1 MNSQQQTSL
10 KQTTDARAN
19 HSQPD
24 HHSPLRK
31 ALCWGVHFY
40 TALGLVCAAA
50 IALLIIRGGPDD
62 FRWAFIIMGVALFVD
77 ATDGTLARRL
87 KVKDVLP
94 GFDGRRL
101 DDIIDFQT
109 YTALPLL
116 LVWQAGLMPAGWEWS
131 LLVAGMA
138 SLYGFCQTNIKTE
151 DGYFLGFPSYW
162 NLIAFYLYVLP
173 VPGTVAVTLVLA
185 LAFLTFVP
193 TRYLYPSQGGRL
205 NMVTNAL
212 GALWAVSLIWVFAT
226 IETDT
231 LPGEATWTAA
241 TISLF
246 FPVWYMV
253 ASFAVEVKV
262 RFSGAGQPEYRFDA
276 AVFDMDGTLD
286 DSEPIHCLAY
296 RKVLERFGKVL
307 SDDDYNRRFTG
318 STDNFI
324 ASSLIA
330 EYALAISVQEFLE
343 EKEALFIELIE
354 GHAVALPGVV
364 KTLEDLHA
372 RGIKL
377 AVASSATLAAI
388 ETVLAAL
395 KIRHFFS
402 VIASG
407 EEVVNSKPAPDV
419 FLLAARRLGVS
430 PARCLAFEDS
440 ENGTRAA
447 TAAGMYC
454 IAIPCQSTRG
464 QDHSAA
470 KLVLTSMEEFDTERT
485 ILCS

>member
-1 MNSQQQTSL
+1 MDKSTFSNAEVRQYGLLQ
-10 KQTTDARAN
+10 
-19 HSQPD
+19 
-24 HHSPLRK
+24 K

-50 IALLIIRGGPDD
+50 IAVLIVSGSPDD

-77 ATDGTLARRL
+77 ATDGTLARRV
-87 KVKDVLP
+87 KVKEVLP

-116 LVWQAGLMPAGWEWS
+116 LVWKAGLMPAGWDWT
-131 LLVAGMA
+131 LVAAAMA
-138 SLYGFCQTNIKTE
+138 SIYGFCQSNIKSD

-162 NLIAFYLYVLP
+162 NVVALYLYLMP
-173 VPGTVAVTLVLA
+173 APGWVAVTVILGLA
-185 LAFLTFVP
+185 LLTFVP

-205 NMVTNAL
+205 NKVTIVLAGIWAL
-212 GALWAVSLIWVFAT
+212 TLIWVFASMPHGAR
-226 IETDT
+226 
-231 LPGEATWTAA
+231 PGAETWTAA
-241 TISLF
+241 LVSLF
-246 FPVWYMV
+246 FPAWYMV
-253 ASFAVEVKV
+253 ASFAVEAKI
-262 RFSGAGQPEYRFDA
+262 RLTKQTTRRFDA
-276 AVFDMDGTLD
+276 ACFDMDGTLD

-296 RKVLERFGKVL
+296 RKVLARFGKTL
-307 SDDDYNRRFTG
+307 SDEDYNRRFTG
-318 STDNFI
+318 ATDNFI
-324 ASSLIA
+324 ATALIG
-330 EYALAISVQEFLE
+330 EHKLTISVDAFLA
-343 EKEALFIELIE
+343 EKETLFIELIE

-364 KTLEDLHA
+364 KTLEALRA
-372 RGIKL
+372 EGVKL
-377 AVASSATLAAI
+377 AVASSASLQAI

-395 KIRHFFS
+395 KIRHYFE

-419 FLLAARRLGVS
+419 FLLAAKRLGVTPS
-430 PARCLAFEDS
+430 RCLAFEDS

-447 TAAGMYC
+447 AAAGMHC

-470 KLVLTSMEEFDTERT
+470 RQILASMEDFNTRAALYGVAD
-485 ILCS
+485 